1 MAKRY
6 VFDGEDWNKLS
17 SRYQTRRRQEKIKK
31 EAEQQRKLD
40 EYKEIL
46 NNPDKHDE
54 ETLRLTQLKYKT
66 LLRNV
71 KVVKQEDTELRIPLR
86 LDERTVVFVR
96 ERNIFKTKYV
106 TKFGAKWL
114 KARVE
119 QFKALLPLKPESI
132 VYWNPF

>member
-31 EAEQQRKLD
+31 EAEQQRKLE

-46 NNPDKHDE
+46 NNPDQYDD

-106 TKFGAKWL
+106 TKFGVKWL

-119 QFKALLPLKPESI
+119 QFKALLPLKPDSI

>member
-1 MAKRY
+1 MGKKY
-6 VFDGEDWNKLS
+6 VFDGEDWNKMS

-31 EAEQQRKLD
+31 EADQQKKLEEYRLILEQP
-40 EYKEIL
+40 EH
-46 NNPDKHDE
+46 HDE
-54 ETLRLTQLKYKT
+54 ETLRVTQLKYKT

-71 KVVKQEDTELRIPLR
+71 KVVKQEEQELRIPLR

-114 KARVE
+114 KERVE
-119 QFKALLPLKPESI
+119 QFKKLLELKPQNI